1 MSILIAKN
9 NLHQNCLQ
17 TSTKKKKK
25 LNLLQSQTNPNYS
38 SKNPQ
43 NRSCDRL
50 VQSVCSRYGPSL
62 RQKLTTN
69 IHQPNLTIAN
79 YSNLFSFTLLLSL
92 SLSLSLYFC
101 LSLKSLFPL
110 IIQWSQ
116 CRFTET
122 LCVLQVGASSRR
134 RAMALRWR
142 NRPTAAQRSRTM
154 TWKVGPPRNPL
165 SLLKKKKKENLF
177 F

>member
-1 MSILIAKN
+1 MPIILISF
-9 NLHQNCLQ
+9 L
-17 TSTKKKKK
+17 
-25 LNLLQSQTNPNYS
+25 
-38 SKNPQ
+38 
-43 NRSCDRL
+43 
-50 VQSVCSRYGPSL
+50 SL
-62 RQKLTTN
+62 C
-69 IHQPNLTIAN
+69 
-79 YSNLFSFTLLLSL
+79 YCL

-165 SLLKKKKKENLF
+165 SLLKKKKKKIFSSSLPLF
-177 F
+177 FVCFVPGSQHPLPEIIGRRSSF